1 MTTMT
6 PDLLRRILAYH
17 HQKTATYIAGEPV
30 RCPLCVAFKLNP
42 PPAPVTKSD
51 VPMRYHRCPMCGSNF
66 KSIEKEQKPTAETSS
81 AKRSDIIRPSKLP
94 DSIAP
99 KRKKRNIKDR

>member
-1 MTTMT
+1 MT
-6 PDLLRRILAYH
+6 PELLRRILAYH

-42 PPAPVTKSD
+42 PSAPVTKSD
-51 VPMRYHRCPMCGSNF
+51 APTRYHRCPMCGSTF
-66 KSIEKEQKPTAETSS
+66 KSIEKEQRKLSESRS
-81 AKRSDIIRPSKLP
+81 AKRSDIIQPSKIP